1 MNRGL
6 TLIEFLVAMGIG
18 LLLILTVAGTVAKV
32 LSLTSQQPLAIGT
45 IDTARIVTNTFLN
58 EIRDATTA
66 GDGSYPLTLASSSA
80 IIFYTPYGSYD
91 GSIIRVRYFISN
103 NTLYKGVT
111 KPTGTPATYPVAS
124 EKISPLMTLASST
137 AAIFTYYDGNY
148 VGATTSLPLAQPV
161 SIAQVTYAQMALTVF
176 TKDSRTATTTFTM
189 TAGATMRNL
198 KTNLGN

>member
-18 LLLILTVAGTVAKV
+18 LLLMLTVVGTVAKV
-32 LSLTSQQPLAIGT
+32 FSLTTQQPLAIGT

-91 GSIIRVRYFISN
+91 GSIVRVRYFISS

-111 KPTGTPATYPVAS
+111 KPIGTPASYPTAS
-124 EKISPLMTLASST
+124 EKISPLMTLASTSSS
-137 AAIFTYYDGNY
+137 IFTYYDGNY

-161 SIAQVTYAQMALTVF
+161 SIAQVTYVQMALTVF